1 MPDFDAAA
9 VLPDTTFAAVTPA
22 IPAPT
27 DAPLATSARITAAAA
42 AAAAAFGTPVAP
54 SAPGRDPFA
63 GGYAAEAYAAGW
75 QLPETKPATE
85 LAAELVAKSGTA
97 AATPPAEIPEKKLID
112 SVIAAGANEVAAA
125 TSPVLDLAL
134 LLRAYRLMQTAAAMA
149 VLYED
154 QKATASRY
162 VHATARGHE
171 AVQLAAAF
179 LLTEYDFAAPYYRD
193 DAMLL
198 GFGLRPYELM
208 LQLLAKR
215 DDPFSGGRTYYCHPS
230 LRRAGMPV
238 IPHQS
243 SATGMQAIPATG
255 AAQAIKYLEGNVSR
269 FSFLVSGSGEET
281 PDNVADQPATSN
293 EQPETRNQKPETRNP
308 LVLCSTGD
316 GAMTEGEVSEALQMA
331 VLHQLPIIYLVQ
343 DNDWGISATGREMR
357 AMDAYEF
364 AAGFPGLL
372 RLRVDGA
379 DFESSYR
386 GLREAVAHVRGRRGP
401 VLVHAKCPLLGHH
414 TSGVRREWYRGDDL
428 AAHQLH
434 DPLPRLHQRLLNL
447 GVAEAELAALQ
458 AEATATVAADWAL
471 ALAAPNPDPATF
483 ADHEFAPPATLT
495 EAGERTPAGAE
506 KVLMVDAALHA
517 VDDILREF
525 PEALFY
531 GQDVGGELG
540 GVFREAALLAKKYG
554 DARVFNT
561 PIQEAYIVGSTA
573 GMAAVGAKPIVEIQF
588 ADYIWPALNQ
598 LVEELSKSCYLS
610 NGQFPVQA
618 LIRVPVG
625 AYGGG
630 GPYHS
635 GSIESTLLTI
645 RGIKVV
651 YPSNAADM
659 KGLLRAAFLDPNPVV
674 LLEHKGLYWSKVPG
688 TEDAKTLEPAAGY
701 VIPLGQAAIAQPAD
715 PAELARGNT
724 ALVVSYGMGIYWAKA
739 ASRSYP
745 GQIEI
750 LDLRTLNPLDFEA
763 VEAATRRHGKVLVL
777 TEEPL
782 MNSFAESLA
791 GRIQRH
797 CFEVLDAPV
806 FTLGAADLPAIA
818 LNVELEK
825 MMLPSAVKVSVVL
838 GELLAW

>member
-1 MPDFDAAA
+1 MPADFGVA
-9 VLPDTTFAAVTPA
+9 
-22 IPAPT
+22 PAPT
-27 DAPLATSARITAAAA
+27 LAPDTLALWRRAYLLMHTAAEMAA
-42 AAAAAFGTPVAP
+42 
-54 SAPGRDPFA
+54 
-63 GGYAAEAYAAGW
+63 
-75 QLPETKPATE
+75 
-85 LAAELVAKSGTA
+85 
-97 AATPPAEIPEKKLID
+97 
-112 SVIAAGANEVAAA
+112 
-125 TSPVLDLAL
+125 
-134 LLRAYRLMQTAAAMA
+134 
-149 VLYED
+149 LYEE
-154 QKATASRY
+154 QKTVASRY

-179 LLTEYDFAAPYYRD
+179 LLTGADYATPYYRD
-193 DAMLL
+193 DALLL
-198 GFGLRPYELM
+198 GLGLRPYELM

-215 DDPFSGGRTYYCHPS
+215 DDPFSGGRTYYSHPS
-230 LRRAGMPV
+230 LRRPGVPV

-255 AAQAIKYLEGNVSR
+255 MAQAIQYLEGVRS
-269 FSFLVSGSGEET
+269 EELRVKNEELKDKDAAT
-281 PDNVADQPATSN
+281 GNTVGTADSTLNSQLSTLNS
-293 EQPETRNQKPETRNP
+293 
-308 LVLCSTGD
+308 LVLCSIGD
-316 GAMTEGEVSEALQMA
+316 GAMTEGEVAEALQMA
-331 VLHQLPIIYLVQ
+331 ILHRLPIVYLVQ

-379 DFESSYR
+379 DFLSSYK
-386 GLREAVAHVRGRRGP
+386 GLEEAFAHVRQRGGP
-401 VLVHAKCPLLGHH
+401 ALVHAKCPLLGHH
-414 TSGVRREWYRGDDL
+414 TSGVRREWYRGDNL
-428 AAHQLH
+428 LEHQTN
-434 DPLPRLHQRLLNL
+434 DPLPRLHRRLLQA
-447 GVAEAELAALQ
+447 GAPEADLN
-458 AEATATVAADWAL
+458 
-471 ALAAPNPDPATF
+471 ALAAQARATVRQDWAEAQAAPDPDPATF
-483 ADHEFAPPATLT
+483 ADHEFAPPAVLE
-495 EAGERTPAGAE
+495 EAGERAPVGAD

-517 VDDILREF
+517 VDDILQEF

-554 DARVFNT
+554 DRRVFNT

-610 NGQFPVQA
+610 MGKFPVQA
-618 LIRVPVG
+618 LIRVPIG

-659 KGLLRAAFLDPNPVV
+659 KGLLRAAFLDPNPVIM
-674 LLEHKGLYWSKVPG
+674 LEHKGLYWSKVPG
-688 TEDAKTLEPAAGY
+688 TEEAKTVEPAAGY

-715 PAELARGNT
+715 AEKLRQGGT
-724 ALVVSYGMGIYWAKA
+724 CVVITYGMGVHWART
-739 ASRSYP
+739 ASRQHP
-745 GQIEI
+745 GLVEI
-750 LDLRTLNPLDFEA
+750 LDLRTLNPLDWDGVQAA
-763 VEAATRRHGKVLVL
+763 VRRHGKVLVL

-782 MNSFAESLA
+782 LNSFAESLA
-791 GRIQRH
+791 GRIQTN
-797 CFEVLDAPV
+797 CFLDLDAPV
-806 FTLGAADLPAIA
+806 YTLGAANLPAIA

-825 MMLPSAVKVSVVL
+825 QMLPSAEKVGVAL
-838 GELLAW
+838 AKLLAY